1 VNGVVLQRGVLSV
14 TEQESRAKV
23 LKRLRRGDAAFRHVT
38 RAAAVTV
45 LVILGGIIV
54 ALVLGAAIS
63 ASAFWSV
70 KPGTR

>member
-54 ALVLGAAIS
+54 ALVLGAGLAQFRLRLS
-63 ASAFWSV
+63 
-70 KPGTR
+70 GQ